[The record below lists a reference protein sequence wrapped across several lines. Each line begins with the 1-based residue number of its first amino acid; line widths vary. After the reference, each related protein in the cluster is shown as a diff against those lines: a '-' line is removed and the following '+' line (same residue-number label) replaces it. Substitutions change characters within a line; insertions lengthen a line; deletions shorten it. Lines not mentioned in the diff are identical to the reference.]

1 MKENLIHQQK
11 EKKQIENAIK
21 AQVEALE
28 ENKKITCNTE
38 ESLITI

>member
-1 MKENLIHQQK
+1 MQENLIHQQK

-28 ENKKITCNTE
+28 DKNNMQ
-38 ESLITI
+38 